1 MHIRIANSN
10 DLGALTQLEK
20 YFPSDRI
27 SRSSF
32 RHLIHKG
39 HADIWVCDIDGDLV
53 GNAVVLYRRG
63 APIARL
69 YSLVVR
75 PDYQRQGIARSLMAA
90 AEAAAGK
97 HGCRE
102 LQLEVRPDNN
112 LAVGFYRKAGFQAT
126 GKIAGFYQ
134 DGTDALKMRKPLAP
148 AMQKPSGRSRWPRSP
163 ARGVTYPTP

>member
-1 MHIRIANSN
+1 MRAINIRIASSK
-10 DLGALTQLEK
+10 DLGALTQLEQ

-32 RHLIHKG
+32 RHLMHKG
-39 HADIWVCDIDGDLV
+39 HADIWVCDIAGDLV

-63 APIARL
+63 AHSARL

-90 AEAAAGK
+90 AAAAASK
-97 HGCRE
+97 HGCRA

-112 LAVGFYRKAGFQAT
+112 LAVGFYRKAGFQAA
-126 GKIAGFYQ
+126 GKIQRFYD
-134 DGTDALKMRKPLAP
+134 DGADALKMRKPLAP
-148 AMQKPSGRSRWPRSP
+148 AMPESSGRSRRPRR
-163 ARGVTYPTP
+163 A

>member
-1 MHIRIANSN
+1 MRAMNIRIANSK
-10 DLGALTQLEK
+10 DLGALTQLEQ

-32 RHLIHKG
+32 RHLIRKG
-39 HADIWVCDIDGDLV
+39 HADIWVCDIAGDLV

-63 APIARL
+63 GQSARL

-90 AEAAAGK
+90 AATAAGE

-112 LAVGFYRKAGFQAT
+112 LAVGFYRKAGFQAA
-126 GKIAGFYQ
+126 GKIEGFYD
-134 DGTDALKMRKPLAP
+134 DGADALKMRKPLAP
-148 AMQKPSGRSRWPRSP
+148 AMQNLGGRSRRPR
-163 ARGVTYPTP
+163 RT